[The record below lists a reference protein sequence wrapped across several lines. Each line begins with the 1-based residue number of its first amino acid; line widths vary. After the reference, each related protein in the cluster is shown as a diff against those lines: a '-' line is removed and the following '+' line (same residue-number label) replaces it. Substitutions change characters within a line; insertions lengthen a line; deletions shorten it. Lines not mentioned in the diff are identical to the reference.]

1 MAFKLRGSLPK
12 KTRIIVEIV
21 GAVIVLILWSAITDL
36 FNLFPT
42 SILPS
47 PLKVLISLKE
57 LHFDNALIRNALYS
71 IKLNIYGLAEAVVF
85 ALPLGM
91 IIGLIPTLRCISE
104 RYITIVRFLPL
115 TALIGLFVAWFG
127 IETNMKVQFLAFSI
141 FLYLLPAVIEKVD
154 NVENVYVQTART
166 LGASNWQTIKTIFMP
181 AVISRSFDS
190 IRVLAALSWT
200 YIVVAEMAN
209 ATGGGIGA
217 LTYICARQSRI
228 DKVFAI
234 LIIILII
241 GYIQDVILLFL
252 DRLFFPY
259 KHIKKAK

>member
-1 MAFKLRGSLPK
+1 MPFVLRESLSK
-12 KTRIIVEIV
+12 RTKIIVEIT
-21 GAVIVLILWSAITDL
+21 GAVIMLLLWFAVTDW
-36 FNLFPT
+36 FRLFPP

-47 PLKVLISLKE
+47 PLSVLISLKE
-57 LHFDNALIRNALYS
+57 LHYDNALIRNALYS
-71 IKLNIYGLAEAVVF
+71 LKLNVYGLAEAVVV

-91 IIGLIPTLRCISE
+91 VIGLVPVLRCFSE
-104 RYITIVRFLPL
+104 RYITIIRFLPL
-115 TALIGLFVAWFG
+115 TALVGVFVAWFG

-200 YIVVAEMAN
+200 YIVVAEMVN
-209 ATGGGIGA
+209 ATGGGVGA
-217 LTYICARQSRI
+217 LAYISARQSRI
-228 DKVFAI
+228 DKVFGI
-234 LIIILII
+234 LIVILFIGYMQDKILI
-241 GYIQDVILLFL
+241 LL

-259 KHIKKAK
+259 KYAKKGK

>member
-1 MAFKLRGSLPK
+1 MPFTLRGSLPK
-12 KTRIIVEIV
+12 RARIIVEV
-21 GAVIVLILWSAITDL
+21 TGAIIMLFLWFAITDW
-36 FNLFPT
+36 FKLFPP

-47 PLKVLISLKE
+47 PLSVLISLKE
-57 LHFDNALIRNALYS
+57 LHYDNALIRNALYS
-71 IKLNIYGLAEAVVF
+71 LKLNIYGLAEAVVA

-91 IIGLIPTLRCISE
+91 IIGLVPVLRCFSE
-104 RYITIVRFLPL
+104 RYITIIRFLPL
-115 TALIGLFVAWFG
+115 TALVGVFVAWFG

-200 YIVVAEMAN
+200 YIVVAEMVN

-217 LTYICARQSRI
+217 LAYICARQSRI
-228 DKVFAI
+228 DKVFGI
-234 LIIILII
+234 LIVILFIGYMQDKILI
-241 GYIQDVILLFL
+241 LL

-259 KHIKKAK
+259 KYAKKGK